1 MAYTPVELRHV
12 QLKRGLHGYR
22 KDAVDQLLIDVAQSF
37 EDVWRER
44 ADLADKVEEL
54 EKDLV
59 HHRERESAL
68 NNALVSAEK
77 SAAEAREL
85 AQSQADLV
93 VAEAHAEAR
102 SIVRTATG
110 DRERLQADAPR
121 IRSLFRSAL
130 EIVEEAPEPDA
141 AAPKVGETWPKRED
155 TREFEAPQRPNLYLS
170 KDA

>member
-110 DRERLQADAPR
+110 DRR
-121 IRSLFRSAL
+121 
-130 EIVEEAPEPDA
+130 
-141 AAPKVGETWPKRED
+141 AAPGRRAPDPVALPLGARDRRGGAGAGRRRAEGRRDVAETGGH
-155 TREFEAPQRPNLYLS
+155 
-170 KDA
+170 